1 MEAPNNV
8 EPVSNV
14 VVGLKIS
21 LISVYN
27 MLENKLLMGQ
37 KLYSKL

>member
-8 EPVSNV
+8 DPFLNV
-14 VVGLKIS
+14 EEGLKIS

-27 MLENKLLMGQ
+27 MLENKFLMGQ
-37 KLYSKL
+37 N